1 MILKSQGKITNGL
14 YAIGGP
20 ELPAYLLPGGKPALF
35 DAGMT
40 FMGPTYFR
48 ELKQLLGDPNRLQF
62 NFLTHSH
69 FDHSGATPYLKRHIP
84 GLKIGASR
92 PAADTLTK
100 PSAIELIRS
109 LCRDYEEKYSELTGG
124 EDVTF
129 DALHVDMILEDGDEF
144 DLGGGLTFRAVA
156 TPGHTRDSMSFYIP
170 RFKAVITGE
179 SIGAFDGNFT
189 IHPEFLASYKD
200 YAASLQKIAALDI
213 DMILMCHFFVLT
225 GDDARGYMKKT
236 IERTE
241 VFRQRILDYLDHFN
255 GDRASVVQRIYKEDY
270 EDTGAILQD
279 KRPFLI
285 NLEAKV
291 RVVAEGR

>member
-1 MILKSQGKITNGL
+1 MILNSQGKIAEDL

-20 ELPAYLLPGGKPALF
+20 ELPAYLLLGKTPALF

-40 FMGPTYFR
+40 FMGPTYFK
-48 ELKQLLGDPNRLQF
+48 ELKQLLGDPKRLQF

-69 FDHSGATPYLKRHIP
+69 FDHSGATPYLKRQIP
-84 GLKIGASR
+84 GLRIGASR
-92 PAADTLTK
+92 LAADTLRK
-100 PSAIELIRS
+100 PNAIELIRS
-109 LCRDYEEKYSELTGG
+109 LCRDYEEKHPELTGG

-129 DALHVDMILEDGDEF
+129 DTLHVDIVLEDGDEF
-144 DLGGGLTFRAVA
+144 DLGGGMTFRAIS
-156 TPGHTRDSMSFYIP
+156 TPGHTRDSMCFYIP

-179 SIGAFDGNFT
+179 SIGAFDKNFT

-200 YAASLQKIAALDI
+200 YAASLQKIAVLDI

-225 GDDARGYMKKT
+225 GEDARGYMVKT

-241 VFRQRILDYLDHFN
+241 TFRRRIEDYLDHFN
-255 GDRASVVQRIYKEDY
+255 GDRASVVRRIYKEDY
-270 EDTGAILQD
+270 EDTGAILQE

-291 RVVAEGR
+291 RAVAEGR

>member
-1 MILKSQGKITNGL
+1 MILKSRGKITDDL
-14 YAIGGP
+14 YAVGGP
-20 ELPAYLLPGGKPALF
+20 ELPAYLLLGEKPALF

-40 FMGPTYFR
+40 FMGPVYLR
-48 ELKQLLGDPNRLQF
+48 ELKELLGDPDRLHY

-69 FDHSGATPYLKRHIP
+69 FDHCGATPYLKRHIP
-84 GLKIGASR
+84 GLKIGATR
-92 PAADTLTK
+92 PAAETLNR

-109 LCRDYEEKYSELTGG
+109 LCRDYEEKHPELIGG
-124 EDVTF
+124 EDVSF
-129 DALHVDMILEDGDEF
+129 NALQVDLVLEDGDEV
-144 DLGGGLTFRAVA
+144 DLGGGLSFGALA
-156 TPGHTRDSMSFYIP
+156 TPGHTRDSMCFYIP

-179 SIGAFDGNFT
+179 SIGVFDGNFT

-200 YAASLQKIAALDI
+200 YASSLLKIAALDI
-213 DMILMCHFFVLT
+213 EMILMCHQFVLT

-241 VFRQRILDYLDHFN
+241 AFRQRILDYLDQFN
-255 GDRASVVQRIYKEDY
+255 GDRATVVRRIYKEDF
-270 EDTGAILQD
+270 EDTGAILQE

-291 RVVAEGR
+291 RVVAEGK